1 MDDGPKNLL
10 FQSLWGNNEMDA
22 EAKEL
27 LDGFVV
33 EGRENLELAQKKL
46 LALESAPDPETIN
59 ELFRAIH
66 TVKGASGFFRLT
78 QLGGLAHAGESV
90 MSKIRDGDIEVTA
103 DVVDL
108 LLKTND
114 ALLQM
119 LDRDDLGQGVVVDE
133 LVGKLESALGK
144 TPAAPRA
151 QEGAVSGPATKAMVQ
166 AVVPVQASLA
176 AQPAGPTVPAVS
188 PVPNVSPMPALSSVP
203 NLSAPTS
210 AGRTGAAG
218 SAAPTTI
225 RIGVDVLDEL
235 LELIGEV
242 VLGRNQLITR
252 HRDDPVFKGLSRSI
266 TRLHQHVIRTRMQ
279 SVGSLFERYRRTVRD
294 LSQQLGKK
302 IEISIE
308 GGDLELDRTVLEG
321 LSDPLTHLVRNA
333 VDHGLESA
341 EERSTTGKQVVG
353 VVSLRAL
360 HESGQVMIEVEDDG
374 RGIDHERVRVK
385 IVEKGLAS
393 TEEAAKLS
401 EKELVAY
408 IFHPGFSTR
417 DVANEVSG
425 RGVGMDVVK
434 TNLERLGCTVEVS
447 SRKGKGTLV
456 SISIPLTQA
465 MVNSSVIS
473 GLIVGIGV
481 HTLAIPQM
489 AVNEVVRLS
498 GEDRRTRI
506 EFVHGREV
514 FKLRDKVI
522 PLVHLEDILGIPRTY
537 AGSSQPTGLDR
548 REQIRDRRGN
558 PADQASTDR
567 RQGADRRQRVDLL
580 IVLHFKQNWFG
591 VLVDRIVGT
600 EEIVVRRPPEL
611 LKGRRVFA
619 GSTILGNG
627 MVSLILDIG
636 GMVESAKL
644 DFVDRSRAIT
654 AHMGRSSMREV
665 EQRVVV
671 FSYAEGEYFAIPVN
685 LLSEVDRCSV
695 DEMRRVGKREFIQRH
710 GASVPLLRLDKHLD
724 VTPLD
729 LSRRSFVVLM
739 PSRLAYPTAIV
750 AGRIEGTIVLGE
762 DINTKEADEK
772 GIMGTFF
779 HEGRL
784 VNLLDIYSLLQK
796 SDPERY
802 RSEVRPAIQ
811 DCRILLAEDQ
821 LFFRQL
827 VVQYFKSHGIRSVV
841 AVADGRE
848 AIDELGR
855 NPTGYD
861 VVVSDIEMPVMNGYQ
876 LVSMIKSDP
885 RLARIP
891 VMALTSLEGEAN
903 IQKGFEAGFD
913 AYEIKLDK
921 DKVLRCLDRL
931 LSGRATAKRE
941 I

>member
-1 MDDGPKNLL
+1 MDL
-10 FQSLWGNNEMDA
+10 ET
-22 EAKEL
+22 KEL

-33 EGRENLELAQKKL
+33 ESRENLELAQKKL
-46 LALESAPDPETIN
+46 LALESAPDAETIN

-66 TVKGASGFFRLT
+66 TVKGASGFFQLT
-78 QLGGLAHAGESV
+78 RLGGLAHAGESV
-90 MSKIRDGDIEVTA
+90 MSRIRDGEIEVTA
-103 DVVDL
+103 PVVDI
-108 LLKTND
+108 LLKTTD

-119 LDRDDLGQGVVVDE
+119 LDRDDLGQGMVVDD
-133 LVGKLESALGK
+133 LVSRLKEMLGQTKTESVIQTQSPEPPADI
-144 TPAAPRA
+144 AAPPDPTIP
-151 QEGAVSGPATKAMVQ
+151 VSTQ
-166 AVVPVQASLA
+166 NPVA
-176 AQPAGPTVPAVS
+176 AQPASS
-188 PVPNVSPMPALSSVP
+188 PPKM
-203 NLSAPTS
+203 
-210 AGRTGAAG
+210 AAT
-218 SAAPTTI
+218 AAPTTI
-225 RIGVDVLDEL
+225 RIGVEVLDEL

-308 GGDLELDRTVLEG
+308 GGELELDRTVLEG

-333 VDHGLESA
+333 VDHGLETA
-341 EERSTTGKQVVG
+341 EERSLTGKQVVG
-353 VVSLRAL
+353 TVSLRAL

-374 RGIDHERVRVK
+374 RGLDHERIRVK
-385 IVEKGLAS
+385 IVEKGLVGAD
-393 TEEAAKLS
+393 EAAKLS
-401 EKELVAY
+401 EKELVAF

-434 TNLERLGCTVEVS
+434 TNLVRMGCTVEVT
-447 SRKGKGTLV
+447 SRKGKGTVV

-481 HTLAIPQM
+481 HTMAIPQM

-498 GEDRRTRI
+498 SEDRRTRI

-537 AGSSQPTGLDR
+537 AAPTGESGPERREHVGDR
-548 REQIRDRRGN
+548 RSRQNPSSEGERRGQPDRRHR
-558 PADQASTDR
+558 A
-567 RQGADRRQRVDLL
+567 DLL
-580 IVLHFKQNWFG
+580 IVLHYKQNWFG

-636 GMVESAKL
+636 GMVEAAKL
-644 DFVDRSRAIT
+644 DFVDRSRTFA

-685 LLSEVDRCSV
+685 LLSEVDRCSI
-695 DEMRRVGKREFIQRH
+695 DEIRRVGTREFIQRH
-710 GASVPLLRLDKHLD
+710 GASVPLLRLDKHLN

-729 LSRRSFVVLM
+729 LSRRSFVVLT
-739 PSRLAYPTAIV
+739 PSRMAYPTAII
-750 AGRIEGTIVLGE
+750 AGRIEGTIILGE

-772 GIMGTFF
+772 GVMGTFF

-784 VNLLDIYSLLQK
+784 VSLLDIYSLLQK
-796 SDPERY
+796 SDPDRY
-802 RSEVRPAIQ
+802 RCEVRPSVQ
-811 DCRILLAEDQ
+811 NCRILLAEDQ

-841 AVADGRE
+841 AVTHGRE

-855 NPTGYD
+855 NPNSYD

-885 RLARIP
+885 RLSKIP

-931 LSGRATAKRE
+931 LANGAHAHKE
-941 I
+941 H

>member
-1 MDDGPKNLL
+1 MMD
-10 FQSLWGNNEMDA
+10 SET
-22 EAKEL
+22 KEL

-33 EGRENLELAQKKL
+33 ESRENLELAQKKL
-46 LALESAPDPETIN
+46 LALENAPDAETIN

-66 TVKGASGFFRLT
+66 TVKGASGFFQLT
-78 QLGGLAHAGESV
+78 RLGGLAHVGESL
-90 MSKIRDGDIEVTA
+90 MSKVRDGAIPVTA
-103 DVVDL
+103 GLVDL
-108 LLKTND
+108 LLKTTD

-119 LDRDDLGQGVVVDE
+119 LDRDDLGQGAVVDD
-133 LVGKLESALGK
+133 LVAQLEAAMPGPSGNAEPSFARDPAPPSMPFESAMPIDEGAASRQTEPK
-144 TPAAPRA
+144 PVHHAAAP
-151 QEGAVSGPATKAMVQ
+151 S
-166 AVVPVQASLA
+166 
-176 AQPAGPTVPAVS
+176 
-188 PVPNVSPMPALSSVP
+188 
-203 NLSAPTS
+203 
-210 AGRTGAAG
+210 
-218 SAAPTTI
+218 TI

-341 EERSTTGKQVVG
+341 EERSLTGKQVVG

-374 RGIDHERVRVK
+374 RGIDSERVRTK
-385 IVEKGLAS
+385 IVEKGLVGAD
-393 TEEAAKLS
+393 EAAKLS
-401 EKELVAY
+401 EKELVGF

-434 TNLERLGCTVEVS
+434 TNLERLGCAVEVS
-447 SRKGKGTLV
+447 SRPGKGTVV

-506 EFVHGREV
+506 ECVHGREV

-537 AGSSQPTGLDR
+537 AAVDGTSGSERRERIGDR
-548 REQIRDRRGN
+548 RARSALSG
-558 PADQASTDR
+558 TDDLR
-567 RQGADRRQRVDLL
+567 VKPDRRQRVDLL

-600 EEIVVRRPPEL
+600 EEIVVRRPPEM

-636 GMVESAKL
+636 GMVESAEL
-644 DFVDRSRAIT
+644 DFADRSRT
-654 AHMGRSSMREV
+654 LSAHIGRSSMREV

-685 LLSEVDRCSV
+685 LLSEVDRCTI
-695 DEMRRVGKREFIQRH
+695 DEVRRVGTREFIQRH
-710 GASVPLLRLDKHLD
+710 GASVPLLRLDKHLN

-729 LSRRSFVVLM
+729 LSRKSFVVLT
-739 PSRLAYPTAIV
+739 PSRLAYPTALV
-750 AGRIEGTIVLGE
+750 AGRIEGTLILGD

-772 GIMGTFF
+772 GVMGTFF
-779 HEGRL
+779 RDGRL
-784 VNLLDIYSLLQK
+784 INLIDIYSLLQK

-802 RSEVRPAIQ
+802 RSEVRASVQ

-841 AVADGRE
+841 AVVNGRE

-855 NPTGYD
+855 NPNSYD

-885 RLARIP
+885 RLSKIP

-931 LSGRATAKRE
+931 VSGTAVPRKVA
-941 I
+941 